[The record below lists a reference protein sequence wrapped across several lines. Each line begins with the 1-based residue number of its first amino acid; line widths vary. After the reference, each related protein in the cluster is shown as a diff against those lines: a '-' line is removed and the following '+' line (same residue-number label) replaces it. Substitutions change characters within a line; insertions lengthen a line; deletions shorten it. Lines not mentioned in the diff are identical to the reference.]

1 MMNKAIFLDRDG
13 TINIDTGYIGNPN
26 LIELYSGV
34 TDGIKILKDKYGFLI
49 IVISNQSGITRGL
62 ITQEDVDKVNSKIN
76 EILEIGKTKID
87 AFYYCPYHP
96 EFDSEEKCKCRKPSP
111 QLVFTAAEEL
121 KISLKNSF
129 FIGDRI
135 SDIECGVKAGLQ
147 SILITNTVS
156 DAELNV
162 LKNSQNSPN
171 FITSNFLDAV
181 KYIGKI
187 CNGEVFEN

>member
-34 TDGIKILKDKYGFLI
+34 PEGIKLLKDKFGFLI
-49 IVISNQSGITRGL
+49 VVISNQSGITRGL
-62 ITQEDVDKVNSKIN
+62 ITQEDVDKVNKRIN
-76 EILEIGKTKID
+76 EILEYCNTKID

-121 KISLKNSF
+121 KIDLKKSF

-135 SDIECGVKAGLQ
+135 SDIECGINAGLS
-147 SILITNTVS
+147 SILVTNTI
-156 DAELNV
+156 
-162 LKNSQNSPN
+162 
-171 FITSNFLDAV
+171 FRCRF
-181 KYIGKI
+181 KYVEK
-187 CNGEVFEN
+187 FTKFTQFYFF